1 MEPVVIILLEV
12 IIWLGFGIA
21 CAVIASKR
29 GRNPLAWFFI
39 GMFAGCIGLI
49 LVLVL
54 ENPKEKEERLRLLR
68 QENRRLREVV
78 RGDRM
83 TSDRRYQETVKRL
96 EIHDEALGMDTRRLS
111 ADFPAPMLK
120 ETSVPSEQIEKW
132 QKQPWYFAEG
142 EVRVG
147 PIPFEDLQA
156 AFLEGRVSPETLIW
170 NPEFEDWKPLTQVR
184 GLIQGLE
191 GP

>member
-1 MEPVVIILLEV
+1 MEPAVILLLEV

-54 ENPKEKEERLRLLR
+54 ENPKEKEERLRHLR

-83 TSDRRYQETVKRL
+83 TSDRRYQETIKRL
-96 EIHDEALGMDTRRLS
+96 EVHDEALGMDTARLS
-111 ADFPAPMLK
+111 TDMPAPLLDGAH
-120 ETSVPSEQIEKW
+120 VPSEQIEKW

-147 PIPFEDLQA
+147 PIPFEDLQNA
-156 AFLEGRVSPETLIW
+156 YMGGRVTSETLIW
-170 NPEFEDWKPLTQVR
+170 NPAFEDWKPLAQ
-184 GLIQGLE
+184 IPGLE
-191 GP
+191 GHLSE

>member
-1 MEPVVIILLEV
+1 MESVTILLV
-12 IIWLGFGIA
+12 QVFLWIGFGIA
-21 CAVIASKR
+21 CAAIASKR

-39 GMFAGCIGLI
+39 GLFAGCIGLI

-83 TSDRRYQETVKRL
+83 TADRRFQETIKRL
-96 EIHDEALGMDTRRLS
+96 EIHDEALGIDTRQLIS
-111 ADFPAPMLK
+111 
-120 ETSVPSEQIEKW
+120 EVPPGQLEEKRGPSGQREIW
-132 QKQPWYFAEG
+132 QKQPWYFADG

-147 PIPFEDLQA
+147 PIPFEDLKKAYQ
-156 AFLEGRVSPETLIW
+156 EGRALSETLVW
-170 NPEFEDWKPLTQVR
+170 TPKFEDWKPISDV
-184 GLIQGLE
+184 QGLE
-191 GP
+191 TLLRE